1 MKDLALHLLDII
13 ENSIKSGAK
22 KIKIRFEIRGDILK
36 MIIEDDGI
44 GMDEETKRRALSPFF
59 STKKTSKYGLGLPLL
74 KQACEMT
81 GGNLII
87 ESEKNKGTKVVA
99 TFYRNHIDMKPMGDI
114 EGVLIEIQKANPDI
128 EIDFEMVEESE

>member
-1 MKDLALHLLDII
+1 MKDLSLHLLDII

-22 KIKIRFEIRGDILK
+22 RIKVKIEVKGDILK
-36 MIIEDDGI
+36 MIVEDDGF
-44 GMDEETKRRALSPFF
+44 GMDEETKKKALSPFF

-81 GGNLII
+81 GGNLEI
-87 ESEKNKGTKVVA
+87 ESEKNKGTKVIA

-114 EGVLIEIQKANPDI
+114 EGVLIEIQKANPYI
-128 EIDFEMVEESE
+128 EIDFEMEEESE